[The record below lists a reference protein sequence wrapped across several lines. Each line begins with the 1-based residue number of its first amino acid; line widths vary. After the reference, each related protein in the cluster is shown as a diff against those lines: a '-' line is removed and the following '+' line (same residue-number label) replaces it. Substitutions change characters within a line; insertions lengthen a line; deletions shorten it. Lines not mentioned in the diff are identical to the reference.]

1 MKMKS
6 GPGAYAPGPLFCLV
20 RGVQEAAPY
29 KR

>member
-1 MKMKS
+1 MQTKS
-6 GPGAYAPGPLFCLV
+6 GPGAHAPGPLFCLV